1 MILTS
6 VLIWFNSFKF
16 KGQDMHEWIKHNT
29 ETEYS
34 CIDIWMS
41 IIKQNMAVM
50 DKSVQAPPLV
60 LE

>member
-1 MILTS
+1 
-6 VLIWFNSFKF
+6 
-16 KGQDMHEWIKHNT
+16 MHEWIKHNT